1 MKRTEIEKIM
11 RSLAMSQGLYG
22 RILNNINS
30 LSEEEQE
37 SVWNELESQNFK
49 DAVDLVMYIEG

>member
-37 SVWNELESQNFK
+37 SVWNELESQNVK

>member
-1 MKRTEIEKIM
+1 MKRTEIDKIM

>member
-1 MKRTEIEKIM
+1 MKRTEIERIM

-22 RILNNINS
+22 RILDNIYS

-37 SVWNELESQNFK
+37 SVWSELESQNFN

>member
-37 SVWNELESQNFK
+37 NVWSELESQNFK

>member
-37 SVWNELESQNFK
+37 SVWSELESQNFK